1 MTSESSKLTFFR
13 QSGWLV
19 LATLAGGVF
28 MTAVHVVV
36 SRRMDPAEYGVFF
49 TLLRVYL
56 LMGIPAA
63 GLQTVFTQQTAA
75 ALDPPA
81 QARLH
86 HTTRAVL
93 AGIFVVW
100 LLMALATAWFQ
111 ESWIRSLKITNPA
124 ALWVT
129 VVVGL
134 VLLWLPVLRGLLQG
148 RQDFLGLGW
157 VQILDGIG
165 RFTAIVV
172 IVWLGGQAAG
182 GMAGALIGQVVSLL
196 VALWLVRD
204 VLRGAGSGFVWRT
217 WLRRV
222 IPLTLGPGVILVMSN
237 TDVVFVQA
245 AFSSEITPTRYMPAA
260 MIGLAFLTFTM
271 PLAWVMFP
279 KVARSAALTQ
289 SSSALGLA
297 LGGTA
302 TLCFLAALASTL
314 LPKLP
319 LQIIYFGNPKF
330 WQAAPLVPWFAW
342 SLLPLILA
350 NVLISNLLARERF
363 AVVPWLVLIAVAYV
377 VTLLGLKPHLLALD
391 PEIAFRRVVQIL
403 GAFNLALLGVSAWFS
418 RSVEFKGRPLA
429 AQ

>member
-1 MTSESSKLTFFR
+1 MTSEHSKLTFFR

-75 ALDPPA
+75 ALDQPA

-93 AGIFVVW
+93 AGIFVLW

-111 ESWIRSLKITNPA
+111 DGWIRSLKITNPA

-134 VLLWLPVLRGLLQG
+134 LLLWLPVLRGLLQG
-148 RQDFLGLGW
+148 RQDFFGFGW
-157 VQILDGIG
+157 VQILDGVG
-165 RFTAIVV
+165 RFVAIVV
-172 IVWLGGQAAG
+172 IVGLGGQAAG
-182 GMAGALIGQVVSLL
+182 GMTGAFIGQLVSLA

-204 VLRGAGSGFVWRT
+204 VLRGAGSGFVWKA

-245 AFSSEITPTRYMPAA
+245 AFSSDITPTRYMPAA

-289 SSSALGLA
+289 RSSALGLA

-302 TLCFLAALASTL
+302 TLCLLAALASTF

-363 AVVPWLVLIAVAYV
+363 AVVPWLVLVAIAYV
-377 VTLLGLKPHLLALD
+377 VTLLMLKPHLLALE
-391 PEIAFRRVVQIL
+391 PEVAFRRVVQIL
-403 GAFNLALLGVSAWFS
+403 GAFNLALLGLSAWFS
-418 RSVEFKGRPLA
+418 RSA
-429 AQ
+429 AAKDQPVPAP